1 MHAFYINL
9 DRRTDRR
16 VQVEQEFKEKE
27 IEVERFSAIECIPPT
42 IGCNLSHIEVLR
54 LARERGY
61 PSVMI
66 FEDDFQFV
74 ISKEEW
80 DAQIAR
86 LPESYDVVM
95 LSYNMIR
102 STPHDDTFVRVQEA
116 QTTSVYIVHSRFY
129 NTLIA
134 TWEEGTDLFVQN
146 PTVHWIYILD
156 QYWKPLQPISEWF
169 AFKNRIGI
177 QRPSFSD
184 LAGQFVGH
192 GC

>member
-27 IEVERFSAIECIPPT
+27 IEVERFSAIECTPPT

-80 DAQIAR
+80 DAQIAQ
-86 LPESYDVVM
+86 LPETYDVVM
-95 LSYNMIR
+95 MSYNTIQP
-102 STPHDDTFVRVQEA
+102 SPYNDVFDRVQGA
-116 QTTSVYIVHSRFY
+116 QTTSGYIVHSRFY
-129 NTLIA
+129 DKLIA
-134 TWEEGTDLFVQN
+134 QWEEGVELFKQN
-146 PTVHWIYILD
+146 PDLHWVYLLD
-156 QYWKPLQPISEWF
+156 QYWKPLQPVSDWF
-169 AFKNRIGI
+169 AFKTRIGI
-177 QRPSFSD
+177 QRAGFSD
-184 LAGQFVGH
+184 LAGGFVEY